1 MFSDYVI
8 TLDGFLITLGA
19 CVSCV
24 FIFGAVIITII
35 VLYALFF
42 GGVQKGAGLGV
53 LILYRPKFLNKS

>member
-42 GGVQKGAGLGV
+42 GGVQKGAGLGSSFCTV
-53 LILYRPKFLNKS
+53 PNF